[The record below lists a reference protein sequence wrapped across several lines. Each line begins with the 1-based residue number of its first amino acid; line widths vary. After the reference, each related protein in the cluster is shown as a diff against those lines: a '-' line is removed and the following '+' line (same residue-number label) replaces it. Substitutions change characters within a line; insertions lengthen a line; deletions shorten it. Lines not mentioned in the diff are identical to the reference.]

1 MLSARRHLPLMCGL
15 ARKLRRL
22 PVMNMK
28 TVFEFVKGTLAGQN
42 QFASGGLLLM
52 VVGAIGVYV
61 RSLPLRLWSWVIYQT
76 TMMLTVTD
84 DDTAFE
90 WIKEWFLEQKFLKRV
105 RWLDLDTSLRGDEAA
120 LIPAPGS
127 HRFWYCGRPFWV
139 WFSRKDETQG
149 WTPRRLESLTFRTI
163 GRDPK
168 FLKQFVQEVIA
179 CHKRKITLAS
189 YLYHFDDGWRY
200 VHAYTPRMID
210 SVILRPGEKE
220 HLVEDIQTFRSS
232 DERYRRLGVPYHR
245 GYLLYGP
252 PGTGKTSLVSALG
265 AKFGM
270 SIYAVNLTELN
281 DRTLKVAISSVP
293 ANSVVLFEDI
303 DCMKAGNRRPET
315 GEWADKAIQPLG
327 NEKADPADRFG
338 VTLSGLLNV
347 VDGFHAP
354 ENVLFVMTTNK
365 IEALDPA
372 LLRPG
377 RIDYK
382 LFLGKA
388 AHVQKVELYRRFF
401 PKISQDEASEFVE
414 SHFAETMAEFQGLL
428 LSLEQEQSQSEAE
441 CEEVTALV

>member
-52 VVGAIGVYV
+52 IVGAIGVYV

-84 DDTAFE
+84 DDTAFD

-120 LIPAPGS
+120 LIPAPGT

-200 VHAYTPRMID
+200 VHAYTPRMLD

-232 DERYRRLGVPYHR
+232 YERYRRLGVPYHR

-270 SIYAVNLTELN
+270 S
-281 DRTLKVAISSVP
+281 
-293 ANSVVLFEDI
+293 
-303 DCMKAGNRRPET
+303 RRLHRQSEGWSRP
-315 GEWADKAIQPLG
+315 DVC
-327 NEKADPADRFG
+327 F
-338 VTLSGLLNV
+338 
-347 VDGFHAP
+347 
-354 ENVLFVMTTNK
+354 
-365 IEALDPA
+365 A
-372 LLRPG
+372 LLQETRE
-377 RIDYK
+377 DYD
-382 LFLGKA
+382 
-388 AHVQKVELYRRFF
+388 R
-401 PKISQDEASEFVE
+401 
-414 SHFAETMAEFQGLL
+414 
-428 LSLEQEQSQSEAE
+428 
-441 CEEVTALV
+441 

>member
-1 MLSARRHLPLMCGL
+1 MRGGVINLSYAVLLTKSGL
-15 ARKLRRL
+15 L
-22 PVMNMK
+22 PVLNMK
-28 TVFEFVKGTLAGQN
+28 TIFDLVKGALAGQN

-52 VVGAIGVYV
+52 IVGAIGVYL

-120 LIPAPGS
+120 LIPAPGK

-168 FLKQFVQEVIA
+168 FLKQFVEEVVA
-179 CHKRKITLAS
+179 CHKRKIKLAS
-189 YLYHFDDGWRY
+189 YLYHYSDGWKY
-200 VHAYTPRMID
+200 VHAYTPRVLD
-210 SVILRPGEKE
+210 SVILKPGEKE
-220 HLVEDIQTFRSS
+220 HLVEDIRTFRASR
-232 DERYRRLGVPYHR
+232 ERYRRLGVPYHR

-281 DRTLKVAISSVP
+281 DRTLKLAISSAP
-293 ANSVVLFEDI
+293 ANSIILFEDI

-315 GEWADKAIQPLG
+315 GELTVKAIQMTG

-388 AHVQKVELYRRFF
+388 AHVQKIELYRRFF
-401 PKISQDEASEFVE
+401 PEVSQDEASQFVE
-414 SHFAETMAEFQGLL
+414 THLAETMAEFQGLL
-428 LSLEQEQSQSEAE
+428 LSLEQEQSRSEAE